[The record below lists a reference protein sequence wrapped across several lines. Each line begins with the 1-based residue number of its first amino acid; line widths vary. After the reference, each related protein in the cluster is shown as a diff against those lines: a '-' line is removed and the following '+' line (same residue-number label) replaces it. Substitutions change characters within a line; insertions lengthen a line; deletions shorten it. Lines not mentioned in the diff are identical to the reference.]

1 MTHYLR
7 FTDEAEFLFEFDAY
21 IDDEHGLVTSSVG
34 YDFDVIGI
42 IYKPTDEVQVDD
54 EGYEYP
60 IMAPVDG
67 WHVNWLGELPES
79 LQAYALEEPNN
90 PARVFAGH
98 RPIKK
103 DEQDEY
109 L

>member
-21 IDDEHGLVTSSVG
+21 IDDEHGLVTSGVG

-54 EGYEYP
+54 EGNEYP
-60 IMAPVDG
+60 VMEAIEG
-67 WHVNWLGELPES
+67 WHVNYLGDLPEALVS
-79 LQAYALEEPNN
+79 YELEEPNN

-98 RPIKK
+98 EPSKRI
-103 DEQDEY
+103 EDEY

>member
-1 MTHYLR
+1 MSTL
-7 FTDEAEFLFEFDAY
+7 
-21 IDDEHGLVTSSVG
+21 SW
-34 YDFDVIGI
+34 
-42 IYKPTDEVQVDD
+42 KPIE
-54 EGYEYP
+54 
-60 IMAPVDG
+60 G

>member
-21 IDDEHGLVTSSVG
+21 IDDEHGLVTSGVG

-54 EGYEYP
+54 EGNEYP
-60 IMAPVDG
+60 IMEPVDG

-79 LQAYALEEPNN
+79 LQLYALEEPNN
-90 PARVFAGH
+90 PVRVFAGH
-98 RPIKK
+98 EPKQE
-103 DEQDEY
+103 EQHEY
-109 L
+109 I

>member
-1 MTHYLR
+1 MT
-7 FTDEAEFLFEFDAY
+7 
-21 IDDEHGLVTSSVG
+21 
-34 YDFDVIGI
+34 FDVIGI

-54 EGYEYP
+54 EGNEYP
-60 IMAPVDG
+60 VMEAIEG
-67 WHVNWLGELPES
+67 WHVNYLGDLPEVVTS
-79 LQAYALEEPNN
+79 YALEEPNN

-98 RPIKK
+98 QPIKK

>member
-1 MTHYLR
+1 MTHYLK
-7 FTDEAEFLFEFDAY
+7 FTDEAEFLFEFDVY
-21 IDDEHGLVTSSVG
+21 VDEEYGLVISGVG

-42 IYKPTDEVQVDD
+42 ISKPTGEVEVDD

-60 IMAPVDG
+60 TLAPIDG

-90 PARVFAGH
+90 PYRVFAGH
-98 RPIKK
+98 EPKQ
-103 DEQDEY
+103 EGQNEY
-109 L
+109 I

>member
-21 IDDEHGLVTSSVG
+21 IDDEHGLVTSGVG

-42 IYKPTDEVQVDD
+42 IYKPTDEEEEPQLL
-54 EGYEYP
+54 E
-60 IMAPVDG
+60 G
-67 WHVNWLGELPES
+67 WHVNWLGELPEA
-79 LQAYALEEPNN
+79 LQSYAIEEPNN
-90 PARVFAGH
+90 PYRVFAGH
-98 RPIKK
+98 EPIKK